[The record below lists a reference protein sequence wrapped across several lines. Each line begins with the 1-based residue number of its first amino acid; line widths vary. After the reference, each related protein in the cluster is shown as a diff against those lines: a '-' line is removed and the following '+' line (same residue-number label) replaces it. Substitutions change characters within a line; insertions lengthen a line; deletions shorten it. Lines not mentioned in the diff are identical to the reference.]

1 MNMPVSVRHR
11 WQRHP
16 LRLLSGIAIVVAGAF
31 ALTGL
36 I

>member
-1 MNMPVSVRHR
+1 MNMPVSVRYR

-16 LRLLSGIAIVVAGAF
+16 LRLMSGVAIVVAGAF
-31 ALTGL
+31 AMMGL